1 MEHFHQEMRVCA
13 QKAEYWI
20 EEIMKGLEFEEDEII
35 CKWFHH
41 VEYYLTAWLI
51 SARKQLYLYNKVCNF
66 FF

>member
-20 EEIMKGLEFEEDEII
+20 EEIMKGL
-35 CKWFHH
+35 